1 MDKEP
6 DYIVLFLYFVLLL
19 LFAAVVIQGLE
30 TIAITQIVYHYPIP

>member
-6 DYIVLFLYFVLLL
+6 DYLVLFLYGVMLL

-30 TIAITQIVYHYPIP
+30 MIAITQVVHHYPIP